1 MLAAIPIRQ
10 TGRRRE
16 GGVPDAKESFRRRGW
31 RRLGQLDRVRC
42 SSGVAR
48 SLWRTFGGSMI
59 RRKGGKGIVV
69 RTSTCGIVVILG
81 DRMVGLSMSFLL
93 ETVRMIVGLYRR
105 LSKDSL
111 RHLSR
116 ES

>member
-1 MLAAIPIRQ
+1 
-10 TGRRRE
+10 
-16 GGVPDAKESFRRRGW
+16 
-31 RRLGQLDRVRC
+31 
-42 SSGVAR
+42 
-48 SLWRTFGGSMI
+48 
-59 RRKGGKGIVV
+59 
-69 RTSTCGIVVILG
+69 
-81 DRMVGLSMSFLL
+81 MVGLSMSFLL